1 MNKVTGEV
9 VGAVGI
15 SGDTSEKDEY
25 VAIEGIKSTQL
36 QVSFAAPWLLDDLKL
51 MRCLSLN
58 ESNETV
64 RLTFALFF
72 C

>member
-36 QVSFAAPWLLDDLKL
+36 QVRFATLYV
-51 MRCLSLN
+51 LSIN
-58 ESNETV
+58 
-64 RLTFALFF
+64 
-72 C
+72 